1 MGSGAAT
8 SRPSTTT
15 KQALTICRDIGYRAI
30 EAPILNGLGET
41 CHATRQLAQAH
52 TQHTAALT
60 LATEIGDRYEQAH
73 AHHGLARTHHTTG
86 DHDQA
91 HHHWQRA
98 LTLYI
103 DLGVPTPTTSPP
115 T

>member
-1 MGSGAAT
+1 V
-8 SRPSTTT
+8 
-15 KQALTICRDIGYRAI
+15 ICREIGYRAI
-30 EAPILNGLGET
+30 EAQVLNGLGEAY
-41 CHATRQLAQAH
+41 HATREFALAH

-86 DHDQA
+86 DPDQA
-91 HHHWQRA
+91 RHHWQQG
-98 LTLYI
+98 LTLYT
-103 DLGVPTPTTSPP
+103 DLGIPPPTTLPP